1 MTAKKASQ
9 YKMEKKKH
17 LPEPQN
23 SRVFQVALLHI
34 LNSPPEI
41 EENNHKM
48 NDTERISSL
57 ETKPK
62 KTTTTKPIVGTTTTT
77 TKVAATS
84 LTVASSPASLYP
96 RADEHVPMP

>member
-1 MTAKKASQ
+1 VTRGRGTAVTAKRLPSTRW
-9 YKMEKKKH
+9 KKKNY

-62 KTTTTKPIVGTTTTT
+62 NQTKPQ
-77 TKVAATS
+77 
-84 LTVASSPASLYP
+84 LLNQL
-96 RADEHVPMP
+96 

>member
-1 MTAKKASQ
+1 VTRGRGTAVTAKRVSQ
-9 YKMEKKKH
+9 YTMGGKKKY

-48 NDTERISSL
+48 NDAERISSL

-62 KTTTTKPIVGTTTTT
+62 NQRKPQ
-77 TKVAATS
+77 
-84 LTVASSPASLYP
+84 LLNQL
-96 RADEHVPMP
+96 

>member
-1 MTAKKASQ
+1 VTRGRGAAVTAKKASQ
-9 YKMEKKKH
+9 FKMEKKKNH

-62 KTTTTKPIVGTTTTT
+62 NQRKPR
-77 TKVAATS
+77 
-84 LTVASSPASLYP
+84 LLNQFRYY
-96 RADEHVPMP
+96 H